1 MAQKAK
7 APVRY
12 STRDSLGRITE
23 KSEILAG
30 DTTTYAYAYDLGGRL
45 IEVRRNAVLTQS
57 WTYDANGN
65 RTQTLG
71 QPVAAYDAQDRLPYF
86 FAATESL
93 YYLDALAKAARQ
105 LGGSLIAYV
114 LSTRHLLC
122 IC

>member
-23 KSEILAG
+23 KSETLAG
-30 DTTTYAYAYDLGGRL
+30 DTTTYAYDLGGRL

-57 WTYDANGN
+57 WTCDANGN

-71 QPVAAYDAQDRLPYF
+71 QPVAAYDAQDRQPYF